1 MNPVDNDTDAA
12 RPGPSRQPTQTTGV
26 TAGAHTE
33 PGRHMHAIRGNDVTN
48 QTGTRCR
55 AQETK
60 QPYKAWLPDRQLLVM
75 MLGVP
80 GSGKSAFARQLAEAL
95 DFDRVST
102 DAIRTELFGEPMPH
116 TPHTSDQPNPET
128 EAKFTV
134 PTFNELNRRAE
145 TSLLAGRSVIRDHMH
160 HRSHW
165 RDGIGQHQADLV
177 GALPVVV
184 WIETPYEIAHQR
196 GMNRAKSADT
206 RTETDAERMWS
217 TINHFHDSIDP
228 PGDHEIC
235 IRIDG
240 QATFADQLR
249 HFIESCREH
258 AQTRTPK
265 TDWLRSAPGLADTT

>member
-1 MNPVDNDTDAA
+1 MNNVDNDTDADGAA
-12 RPGPSRQPTQTTGV
+12 RRIHYLGEDDGPDRQRRRDQ
-26 TAGAHTE
+26 
-33 PGRHMHAIRGNDVTN
+33 D
-48 QTGTRCR
+48 
-55 AQETK
+55 QETA
-60 QPYKAWLPDRQLLVM
+60 QLDKARLPDRQLLVM
-75 MLGVP
+75 MMGVP
-80 GSGKSAFARQLAEAL
+80 GSGKSTFARQLAEAL
-95 DFDRVST
+95 DFDRIST

-116 TPHTSDQPNPET
+116 TPRTDNQPNPEN

-165 RDGIGQHQADLV
+165 RDGTGQHQADLV

-184 WIETPYEIAHQR
+184 WVETPYETAHQR
-196 GMNRAKSADT
+196 GMNRATSADT

-258 AQTRTPK
+258 GAAANTK
-265 TDWLRSAPGLADTT
+265 N